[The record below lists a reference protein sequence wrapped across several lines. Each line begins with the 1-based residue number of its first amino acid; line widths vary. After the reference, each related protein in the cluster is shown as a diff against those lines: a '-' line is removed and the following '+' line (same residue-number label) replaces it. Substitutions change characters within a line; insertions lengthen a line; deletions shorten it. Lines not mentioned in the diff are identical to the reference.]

1 VAAADEGGRVQRMAR
16 ALAVGLSALLD
27 PVLRLIEWVVAALA
41 VAMVGVVFVQVVLRY
56 GFNSSFFGSEEL
68 ARFIFVWFIFLSATL
83 SLERG
88 MHFAVDLV
96 VDRFPLAFRQ
106 AVAVLVQLVVLAVLM
121 VLLVKGI
128 ELAHRNMRQ
137 LSSAMQIRL
146 TWPYTAI
153 PVAAF
158 LMALVTLRR
167 LLHVFARERVA

>member
-1 VAAADEGGRVQRMAR
+1 MTGFWRSNRGIGAG
-16 ALAVGLSALLD
+16 LAIVFALL
-27 PVLRLIEWVVAALA
+27 LAHLLTAEWVYVR
-41 VAMVGVVFVQVVLRY
+41 LRD
-56 GFNSSFFGSEEL
+56 GFYLGGFTRAGTEEL

-83 SLERG
+83 SLDRG

-158 LMALVTLRR
+158 LMALVILRR
-167 LLHVFARERVA
+167 LLGLLARERAA